1 MYTVACMLCL
11 NMRALRV
18 FMMPPLVP
26 GPDSVDTPVPGP
38 GSQES
43 WTLDTAS
50 CPGFPGADHWHWWGH
65 WGHLEQARRVRSP
78 GHLATSPPRSTRSQY
93 AASNKHTPC
102 YMLPPALCYD
112 NLSILTFSGA
122 VKTIKGDH
130 VEIIYILPPTVSV
143 QYAVCMFVS

>member
-43 WTLDTAS
+43 WTLPTTLDT
-50 CPGFPGADHWHWWGH
+50 GH
-65 WGHLEQARRVRSP
+65 WTQHLVPVFLVLTTGTGGDTGDTWSRP
-78 GHLATSPPRSTRSQY
+78 G
-93 AASNKHTPC
+93 
-102 YMLPPALCYD
+102 
-112 NLSILTFSGA
+112 G
-122 VKTIKGDH
+122 
-130 VEIIYILPPTVSV
+130 
-143 QYAVCMFVS
+143 